1 MIDIHKLLSA
11 DYLINIDLAA
21 LHRSDKAFLV
31 VGGAL
36 TIAGII
42 FRLTSMSSH
51 HPYARRIWRR
61 LSLWALTIGLLEV
74 LWFALRY
81 ERAVYLGSH
90 LVALLILLVGLVWL
104 VPLLKYWLGQYR
116 HDVSQWQ
123 KDQVKQKYI
132 KMQ

>member
-1 MIDIHKLLSA
+1 MIDFRKLVSS
-11 DYLINIDLAA
+11 DYLINIDPTA
-21 LHRSDKAFLV
+21 LHRSDKAFLII
-31 VGGAL
+31 GAAL

-51 HPYARRIWRR
+51 HPPARRMWRR
-61 LSLWALTIGLLEV
+61 LSLWALTIGLVEV
-74 LWFALRY
+74 LWFILRY
-81 ERAVYLGSH
+81 QQAMYLGSH
-90 LVALLILLVGLVWL
+90 LVAFLILLIGIIWL

-116 HDVSQWQ
+116 HDVGQWQ